1 MFIYVFS
8 EAAYEKMCAA
18 GFTFVCRDI
27 GAHAWVFLTDSAG
40 AHAVPEDVEKVVTS
54 RMAFNGA
61 IGNQTDGGIRH
72 G

>member
-8 EAAYEKMCAA
+8 EADCEKMRAA
-18 GFTFVCRDI
+18 GFTFVCRDA
-27 GAHAWVFLTDSAG
+27 GAKAWVFLSDSAG
-40 AHAVPEDVEKVVTS
+40 TNAVPEEIQKVVTS

-61 IGNQTDGGIRH
+61 IGNQTNGGTRH